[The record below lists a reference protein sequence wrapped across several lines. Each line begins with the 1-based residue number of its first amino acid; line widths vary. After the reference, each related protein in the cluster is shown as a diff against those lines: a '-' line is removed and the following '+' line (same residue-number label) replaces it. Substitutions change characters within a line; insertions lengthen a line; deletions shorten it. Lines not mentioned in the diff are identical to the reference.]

1 MLKNSVSS
9 WSALVRRL
17 PYPVLVAC
25 NNLRRDVEQRPMR
38 VVTLV
43 VQLKLVSFMYRT
55 RFQGVTPGFIP
66 SLPAL
71 DLLWLVFPVSFF
83 FIVPTHWAFWI
94 PRAAK
99 PRLT

>member
-17 PYPVLVAC
+17 TDAVLVAC
-25 NNLRRDVEQRPMR
+25 NNLRRYVEQRPMR

-43 VQLKLVSFMYRT
+43 VQLKLVSFVYRN

-71 DLLWLVFPVSFF
+71 DLLWTILPGGFLCVV
-83 FIVPTHWAFWI
+83 TCHLLALLI
-94 PRAAK
+94 PILFR
-99 PRLT
+99 